1 MERVHRVF
9 QAAQR
14 GRLDMIDLDR
24 ITPPDRR
31 GNYLLAVRIDNA
43 RAIEAAYGSAAL
55 SAALDHVRAGL
66 RAQIETAEIVETRA
80 AGLTATAHAPLLGP
94 EFPRQQADALCM
106 AIGTAPL
113 RFGRARILLSV
124 SAGYS
129 DPFEVGAEGH
139 YAQGRRLAH
148 RRLEGSRAPARAVL
162 PCNPGDE
169 ARYREDMQL
178 AAQLIERHR
187 AGETFFAW
195 RPIFS
200 PDDPG
205 VVLRHEALLRYA
217 GERGEQFDCGR
228 YYRALTRLGL
238 AHLLDRLLVTRVLD
252 ELAADADAE
261 LSLEISMQSLSFD
274 LNGQDSAWTELMA
287 RLEHRPDLAAR
298 LVLEVHEGTA
308 RAAREDI
315 LTFLGVF
322 RALGG
327 RLALSGF
334 GSCSASIREVARLRP
349 DTLKLDSAFL
359 RTAASSGPN
368 RARFADL
375 AGLARSLAATVIA
388 DGAETPDQW
397 AIVAEQGVRW
407 IAAARR
413 NRASTRRGWAAAR
426 PASPAPERLAPLNP
440 MPLPAHATGISAL
453 TVLLTSQ
460 KGTGHER

>member
-1 MERVHRVF
+1 
-9 QAAQR
+9 
-14 GRLDMIDLDR
+14 MIDLDR

-31 GNYLLAVRIDNA
+31 GNYLLIVRIDNA
-43 RAIEAAYGSAAL
+43 RAIEAAYGSEALAA
-55 SAALDHVRAGL
+55 AVEHVRAGI
-66 RAQIETAEIVETRA
+66 RAQIETAEIVETTA
-80 AGLTATAHAPLLGP
+80 QGLTATAHAPLLGS
-94 EFPRQQADALCM
+94 EFPRTQVDDLCM
-106 AIGTAPL
+106 SIGTSPL
-113 RFGRARILLSV
+113 RFGDARILLSI

-129 DPFEVGAEGH
+129 DPFEVGIDANN
-139 YAQGRRLAH
+139 AQAKSLAH
-148 RRLEGSRAPARAVL
+148 RRLSGTRAPAQSVL
-162 PCNPGDE
+162 PYNPGE
-169 ARYREDMQL
+169 QARYREDMKL
-178 AAQLIERHR
+178 AAQLIERHV

-200 PDDPG
+200 PDDPTL
-205 VVLRHEALLRYA
+205 VLRHEALLRYA

-238 AHLLDRLLVTRVLD
+238 AHLMDRLLVIRVLD
-252 ELAADADAE
+252 ELAGDPDAE
-261 LSLEISMQSLSFD
+261 LSVEISMQSLSFD

-308 RAAREDI
+308 RAPREDI
-315 LTFLGVF
+315 LAFLGVF

-327 RLALSGF
+327 RLSLAGF

-359 RTAASSGPN
+359 RTASTSGLN

-375 AGLARSLAATVIA
+375 VDLARTLTTTVIA

-407 IAAARR
+407 IAAARS
-413 NRASTRRGWAAAR
+413 NRASTRRVWASSDYGCPDYDRIDAADMR
-426 PASPAPERLAPLNP
+426 ASPTGNSARLR
-440 MPLPAHATGISAL
+440 AL
-453 TVLLTSQ
+453 VILMKSSE
-460 KGTGHER
+460 GSGYEH